1 LAKRFSFRIRGTNTP
16 VVTLSIM
23 GVCVFVYV
31 LQSIPG
37 LNATDALL
45 YSPLYSFGEFA
56 SQGVPYEPWRM
67 ITAMFAHSV
76 GNGSLLGSLPLHL
89 LFNMFTLWMFGQVL
103 ETMIG
108 RARFFVLYMLSGLAG
123 SIGVFVWAILN
134 PSTIPNAM
142 IGASGAIFG
151 LMAAYLVIQRK
162 LGADTSQLLVLIAI
176 NLVIGFMPGSGI
188 SWQAHVGGLIGG
200 AVVGVIYTLR
210 WGTHPRRT
218 QNWLTAGFAALLVA
232 IALSH
237 APSVVG

>member
-151 LMAAYLVIQRK
+151 LMAAFLVIQRK
-162 LGADTSQLLVLIAI
+162 LGADTSQLMVLIAI

-218 QNWLTAGFAALLVA
+218 QNWLTAGFAALLVV

-237 APSVVG
+237 APFIVG

>member
-162 LGADTSQLLVLIAI
+162 LGADTSQLMVLIAI

-200 AVVGVIYTLR
+200 AVAGVIYTLR
-210 WGTHPRRT
+210 WGAHPRRT

-237 APSVVG
+237 APFIVG